1 MIEEH
6 IKQWHDFTHG
16 NFPGGLDTLLADDII
31 FYSPVVFTP
40 QEGKELAKLY
50 LMAAGN
56 TFGGDD
62 AKKNGDIEY
71 SSFRYTKEVL
81 SGNQAIL
88 EFETKIEGKYCS
100 AIVNNTA
107 DDCRFENLTT
117 GARILVDRAMIE
129 EVEYEGKKHHLIL
142 DNYVIAQIKE

>member
-62 AKKNGDIEY
+62 AKKNGDIED

-88 EFETKIEGKYCS
+88 EFETKIEGKY
-100 AIVNNTA
+100 VN
-107 DDCRFENLTT
+107 
-117 GARILVDRAMIE
+117 GVDIISFNEDGKISEFKVMIRPLQAVNIIHMQMQKMLAE
-129 EVEYEGKKHHLIL
+129 LS
-142 DNYVIAQIKE
+142 NA

>member
-6 IKQWHDFTHG
+6 IKQWYDFTHG

-62 AKKNGDIEY
+62 AKKNGDIED

-88 EFETKIEGKYCS
+88 EFETKIEGKY
-100 AIVNNTA
+100 VN
-107 DDCRFENLTT
+107 
-117 GARILVDRAMIE
+117 GVDIISFNEDGKISEFKVMIRPLQAVNIIHMQMQKMLAE
-129 EVEYEGKKHHLIL
+129 LSNG
-142 DNYVIAQIKE
+142 

>member
-62 AKKNGDIEY
+62 AKKNGDIED

-88 EFETKIEGKYCS
+88 EFETKIECKYVNGVDIISFNEDGKIS
-100 AIVNNTA
+100 EFKVMIRPLQAVNIIHMQMQKMLAELSN
-107 DDCRFENLTT
+107 
-117 GARILVDRAMIE
+117 G
-129 EVEYEGKKHHLIL
+129 
-142 DNYVIAQIKE
+142 

>member
-1 MIEEH
+1 MIEQH

-62 AKKNGDIEY
+62 AKKNGDIED

-88 EFETKIEGKYCS
+88 EFETKIEGKY
-100 AIVNNTA
+100 VN
-107 DDCRFENLTT
+107 
-117 GARILVDRAMIE
+117 GVDIISFNEDGKISEFKVMIRPLQAVNIIHMQMQKMLAE
-129 EVEYEGKKHHLIL
+129 LSNG
-142 DNYVIAQIKE
+142 

>member
-1 MIEEH
+1 MIEQH

-16 NFPGGLDTLLADDII
+16 NLPGGLDTLLADDII

-62 AKKNGDIEY
+62 AKKNGDIED

-88 EFETKIEGKYCS
+88 EFETKIEGKY
-100 AIVNNTA
+100 VN
-107 DDCRFENLTT
+107 
-117 GARILVDRAMIE
+117 GVDIISFNEDGKISEFKVMIRPLQAVNIIHMQMQKMLAE
-129 EVEYEGKKHHLIL
+129 LSNG
-142 DNYVIAQIKE
+142 

>member
-62 AKKNGDIEY
+62 AKKNGDIED
-71 SSFRYTKEVL
+71 SSFRYIKEVL

-88 EFETKIEGKYCS
+88 EFETKIEGKY
-100 AIVNNTA
+100 VN
-107 DDCRFENLTT
+107 
-117 GARILVDRAMIE
+117 GVDIISFNEDGKISEFKVMIRPLQAVNIIHMQMQKMLAE
-129 EVEYEGKKHHLIL
+129 LSNG
-142 DNYVIAQIKE
+142 

>member
-62 AKKNGDIEY
+62 AKKNGDIED
-71 SSFRYTKEVL
+71 SSFRYTKELL

-88 EFETKIEGKYCS
+88 EFETKIEGKY
-100 AIVNNTA
+100 VN
-107 DDCRFENLTT
+107 
-117 GARILVDRAMIE
+117 GVDIISFNEDGKISEFKVMIRPLQAVNIIHMQMQKMLAE
-129 EVEYEGKKHHLIL
+129 LS
-142 DNYVIAQIKE
+142 NA

>member
-62 AKKNGDIEY
+62 AKKNGDIED

-88 EFETKIEGKYCS
+88 EFETKIEGKY
-100 AIVNNTA
+100 VN
-107 DDCRFENLTT
+107 
-117 GARILVDRAMIE
+117 GVDIFSFNEDGKISEFKVMIRPLQAVNIIHMQMQKMLAE
-129 EVEYEGKKHHLIL
+129 LSNG
-142 DNYVIAQIKE
+142 